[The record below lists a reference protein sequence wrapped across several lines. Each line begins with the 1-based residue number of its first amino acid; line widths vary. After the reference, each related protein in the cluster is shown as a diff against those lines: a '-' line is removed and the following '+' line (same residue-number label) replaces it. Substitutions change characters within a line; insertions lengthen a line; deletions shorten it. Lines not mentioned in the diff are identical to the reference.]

1 MAFFEAPKEEDL
13 PPEARQW
20 LDELRRLRGVETL
33 WRGWLIY
40 GRSPRIL
47 KARVTAEEN
56 LYNQSSGKSS
66 FSWEA
71 RNIAFMLV
79 AHARRCD
86 GCFGG
91 SRAHLTKLGFDEPA
105 LDGFCANPSVL
116 PLPERERLFVKYVLQ
131 LATDPTQLQPKDF
144 KEMAAQGLSQENVQ
158 EMIGFA
164 AFAVFNTIFVTAT
177 NTALQD
183 E

>member
-1 MAFFEAPKEEDL
+1 MALFEVPKEEEID
-13 PPEARQW
+13 PEARQW
-20 LDELRRLRGVETL
+20 LDELLRLRGGKTL
-33 WRGWLIY
+33 WRGWLAY

-47 KARVTAEEN
+47 KARVTAEDN
-56 LYNQSSGKSS
+56 LYNQSSGKSA

-71 RNIAFMLV
+71 RNMAFMLV

-91 SRAHLTKLGFDEPA
+91 SRAHLMALGFDEPA
-105 LDGFCANPSVL
+105 LDGFCANPAVL
-116 PLPERERLFVKYVLQ
+116 PLPDRERLFVKYVVQ
-131 LATDPTQLQPKDF
+131 LATDPNQLQPKDF
-144 KEMAAQGLSQENVQ
+144 REMAAQGLTQENIL

-177 NTALQD
+177 MTALQD
-183 E
+183 D

>member
-1 MAFFEAPKEEDL
+1 MAFFDIPKEEEIA
-13 PPEARQW
+13 PEARQW
-20 LDELRRLRGVETL
+20 LDEVRRLRGVETL
-33 WRGWLIY
+33 WRGWLAY

-47 KARVTAEEN
+47 KARATAEDN
-56 LYNQSSGKSS
+56 LFNQSSGKSA

-71 RNIAFMLV
+71 LNMAFMLV

-91 SRAHLTKLGFDEPA
+91 SRAHLMKLGFDEPT
-105 LDGFCANPSVL
+105 LDGFCANPGAL
-116 PLPERERLFVKYVLQ
+116 PLSDRERLFVKYVLQ
-131 LATDPTQLQPKDF
+131 LATDPAQLEPKDF
-144 KEMAAQGLSQENVQ
+144 REMAAQGLSQENVQ

-164 AFAVFNTIFVTAT
+164 AFAVFNTIFTTAVA
-177 NTALQD
+177 TALQD

>member
-1 MAFFEAPKEEDL
+1 MAFFDVPKDEDIT
-13 PPEARQW
+13 PEARQW

-33 WRGWLIY
+33 WRGWQVY
-40 GRSPRIL
+40 GPRIL
-47 KARVTAEEN
+47 KARVTAEDN
-56 LYNQSSGKSS
+56 LFNQSSGQSA

-71 RNIAFMLV
+71 RNMAFMLV

-91 SRAHLTKLGFDEPA
+91 SRRHLMALGFDEPA
-105 LDGFCANPSVL
+105 LDGFCANPTGL
-116 PLPERERLFVKYVLQ
+116 PLPDRERLFVKYVLQ
-131 LATDPTQLQPKDF
+131 LATDPAQLQPKDF
-144 KEMAAQGLSQENVQ
+144 REMEAQGLSRENVQ

-177 NTALQD
+177 STALRD
-183 E
+183 D

>member
-1 MAFFEAPKEEDL
+1 MAFFEVPNEEDL
-13 PPEARQW
+13 PPEARPW
-20 LDELRRLRGVETL
+20 LDELRRQRGVETL
-33 WRGWLIY
+33 ARSWLAY

-56 LYNQSSGKSS
+56 LLNQASGKSA

-71 RNIAFMLV
+71 RNLAFMLV

-91 SRAHLTKLGFDEPA
+91 SRAHLMKLGFDEPA

-131 LATDPTQLQPKDF
+131 LATDPNQLQPKDF
-144 KEMAAQGLSQENVQ
+144 QEMAAQGLSQENVQ

-164 AFAVFNTIFVTAT
+164 AFAVFNTIFTTAAS
-177 NTALQD
+177 TALRD